1 MTEPPSNPLNDH
13 RLSIKAFASISGYS
27 RQWLWILSKQHV
39 GPVLITTY
47 TQAGAPRHHYNAFFA
62 LKWLLDQR
70 PERVNAYL
78 RALEAADPSI
88 DWRAGL

>member
-1 MTEPPSNPLNDH
+1 MPEPTTNPLNDH
-13 RLSIKAFASISGYS
+13 RLSIKAFGSISGYS
-27 RQWLWILSKQHV
+27 RQWLYILSRQGV
-39 GPVLITTY
+39 GPVLLTTY
-47 TQAGAPRHHYNAFFA
+47 TQAGAPHRFYNAFFA

-70 PERVNAYL
+70 PERVEAYI